1 MSDEKT
7 LFKGS
12 SSPVVN
18 IGVFVLCGIVAV
30 AGLVFSFLSSGPIRI
45 ALWVIAG
52 VAVIY
57 ALVQWLLIRIRVYE
71 VTTERIRVTTGM
83 LTRRT
88 DELELYRVKDA
99 TLVEPLVSRI
109 FGCGTIAVTTNDA
122 STPNLDLV
130 CIRGA
135 RELREQLRQNIEICR
150 DRKRVRL
157 AELE

>member
-57 ALVQWLLIRIRVYE
+57 ALVQ
-71 VTTERIRVTTGM
+71 
-83 LTRRT
+83 
-88 DELELYRVKDA
+88 
-99 TLVEPLVSRI
+99 
-109 FGCGTIAVTTNDA
+109 
-122 STPNLDLV
+122 
-130 CIRGA
+130 
-135 RELREQLRQNIEICR
+135 
-150 DRKRVRL
+150 
-157 AELE
+157 